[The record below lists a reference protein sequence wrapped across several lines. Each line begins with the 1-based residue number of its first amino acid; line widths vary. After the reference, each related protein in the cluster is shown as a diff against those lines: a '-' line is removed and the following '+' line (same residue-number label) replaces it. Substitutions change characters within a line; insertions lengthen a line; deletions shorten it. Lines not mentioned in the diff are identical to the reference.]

1 MAVDKDSQALNTT
14 NSHLELKSEQFQIE
28 NAQSKLNTIDLEL
41 MAKNAITWKSKAAL
55 RLAIVI
61 LVQGLSCAAFA
72 IDGNVIGSINAIP
85 SFREHFDV
93 GVSGGGLGIILAA
106 MSIGNAVA
114 SPFQWLADWIGRR
127 GVTFLGS
134 SILVVACVLQAVA
147 PNRACLIVGRLFAG
161 VGASLSATC
170 GPMYMSEVAPACYR
184 GLAVGLYCSCYSIGS
199 IVIACIVLGGSYMEN
214 NWSWRL
220 PLIIQIVPPL
230 VVAVLVY
237 PCTPE
242 SPRYLVAQNKI
253 DKARQVIARYQTA
266 SGSVDDPVVVAE
278 IQQIQDSME
287 LMTSKPWDFRVL
299 WTTKASRRRLWII
312 FLYSFF
318 QQCNGS
324 GMLSYYFAGIL
335 TLVGITNSQQQLGI
349 NLGLTVVAYLA
360 TLAGSTFIDKVTRR
374 FLLISSM
381 CIFVFFLGLI
391 SITGGLYANNISV
404 HSTGIATV
412 AFIFLFNICN
422 GLFVAVLHNVY
433 PNEVLHYSQRAKGMG
448 MYSFFQNCFGFIMT
462 YGVSYALQAWQWK
475 IYFLF
480 IGIDL
485 VCIYLTWQF
494 FPEFSHLSLEEID
507 TVFETPGVN
516 PVKMSKKLQIAKKE
530 KRKDAKEDALA

>member
-1 MAVDKDSQALNTT
+1 MAVGKDPQTLDTT
-14 NSHLELKSEQFQIE
+14 NSHLELKSEEFQIE
-28 NAQSKLNTIDLEL
+28 NAQSKLNTINLEQ
-41 MAKNAITWKSKAAL
+41 MAKNAITWKSKAAF

-61 LVQGLSCAAFA
+61 LIQGLSCAGFA

-161 VGASLSATC
+161 MGASLSATC

-199 IVIACIVLGGSYMEN
+199 IAIACIVLGGSYMEN
-214 NWSWRL
+214 DWSWRL

-230 VVAVLVY
+230 VVSLLVY

-242 SPRYLVAQNKI
+242 SPRYLVAKNKI
-253 DKARQVIARYQTA
+253 DEARRVIARYQTV
-266 SGSVDDPVVVAE
+266 SGSVDDPVVIAE

-324 GMLSYYFAGIL
+324 VS
-335 TLVGITNSQQQLGI
+335 
-349 NLGLTVVAYLA
+349 
-360 TLAGSTFIDKVTRR
+360 
-374 FLLISSM
+374 
-381 CIFVFFLGLI
+381 
-391 SITGGLYANNISV
+391 
-404 HSTGIATV
+404 
-412 AFIFLFNICN
+412 
-422 GLFVAVLHNVY
+422 VLHNIY

-448 MYSFFQNCFGFIMT
+448 MYSFFQNCFGFIMA

-480 IGIDL
+480 IGVDL

-530 KRKDAKEDALA
+530 KRKEAKENTLA